1 MNMTNKRD
9 CFHSI
14 LVILCLLSTYASSVK
29 VAAAEKKFM
38 ESSSGMD
45 NTRQLASSSVWTNFL
60 SKFDVLSRIYSKK
73 KKEESKEYN
82 LTFLP
87 SFRFASLSTS
97 SSSLPS

>member
-9 CFHSI
+9 CFHSL
-14 LVILCLLSTYASSVK
+14 LVILCLLSTYSSSSVK
-29 VAAAEKKFM
+29 VAAAEKEFM
-38 ESSSGMD
+38 ESSSAMD

-73 KKEESKEYN
+73 KEESKEYN

-87 SFRFASLSTS
+87 SFRFAALSTS